1 MNKRIFTHKVDFSQK
16 TVAAGTSLTYNAD
29 TAWLMQEDI
38 EVIGVEV
45 QIDMTDHVANDG
57 MGLAV
62 IEVSQSGTYGGDG
75 LIARVNGISEW
86 NSVPAFG
93 GARQPGAVVVMFPA
107 GHAIPVK
114 QEGYIYMNGYYNA
127 VTLTAGNFIFA
138 GSAII
143 YYTKKGG

>member
-1 MNKRIFTHKVDFSQK
+1 MNKRIFTHKVDFNQK

-29 TAWLMQEDI
+29 NAWLMQEDI
-38 EVIGVEV
+38 DVIGVEI
-45 QIDMTDHVANDG
+45 QIDMTNHVGNDG

-62 IEVSQSGTYGGDG
+62 IEVSQSGKYGEDG

-86 NSVPAFG
+86 NTAPAFG
-93 GARQPGAVVVMFPA
+93 GARQPNQVVVMFPA

-114 QEGYIYMNGYYNA
+114 QEGHIYTNGYYNA
-127 VTLTAGNFIFA
+127 VTLTAGNLTFA
-138 GSAII
+138 GTAII